1 MVVGPLKREEC
12 KTGDYCNMAR
22 YTGPRLKIC
31 RRLEF
36 PAFESPKFGNPRK
49 NYPPG
54 QHGMSRRR
62 KLSNYGVQLR
72 EKQRMK
78 YLYEVLEKQFR
89 NYYKKAQRK
98 AGPTGENL
106 VVMLESRLDNTIYRM
121 GFAPTRRSAR
131 QLVVHK
137 HFLVNNKIVNIPSCQ
152 LKPGDEISVRDKSK
166 KMEIFQ
172 ESVRRIKGDNPTE
185 WLSLNKAKL
194 SGNFLSIP
202 ERSQVEEP
210 FDEQLVIEL
219 YSK

>member
-1 MVVGPLKREEC
+1 
-12 KTGDYCNMAR
+12 MAR
-22 YTGPRLKIC
+22 YRGSRSKIC

-36 PAFESPKFGNPRK
+36 AAFESPKFGNPRK
-49 NYPPG
+49 NYAPG
-54 QHGMSRRR
+54 QHGMARRR
-62 KLSNYGVQLR
+62 KMSNYGVQLR

-89 NYYKKAQRK
+89 NYYKKANKK

-106 VVMLESRLDNTIYRM
+106 VAMLESRLDNTVYRL

-137 HFLVNNKIVNIPSCQ
+137 HFLVNNKVVNIPSFS
-152 LKPGDEISVRDKSK
+152 LKADDVIMVRDKSK

-172 ESVRRIKGDNPTE
+172 ESVRRIKGDNPTD

-194 SGNFLSIP
+194 TGSFLSVP
-202 ERSQVEEP
+202 ERSQIEEP

>member
-1 MVVGPLKREEC
+1 
-12 KTGDYCNMAR
+12 MAR
-22 YTGPRLKIC
+22 FRGSRSKIC

-36 PAFESPKFGNPRK
+36 AAFESPKFGNPRK
-49 NYPPG
+49 SYAPG
-54 QHGMSRRR
+54 QHGLSRRR

-89 NYYKKAQRK
+89 NYYKKAQAK
-98 AGPTGENL
+98 SGPTGDNL
-106 VVMLESRLDNTIYRM
+106 VILLESRLDNTVYRL

-137 HFLVNNKIVNIPSCQ
+137 HFLINNKKVNIPSFQ
-152 LKPGDEISVRDKSK
+152 LKSGDVISVRDKSK

-172 ESVRRIKGDNPTE
+172 DSMRRIKGDNPTD
-185 WLSLNKAKL
+185 WLSINKAKL
-194 SGNFLSIP
+194 TGTFVNIP

-210 FDEQLVIEL
+210 FDEQLVVEL

>member
-1 MVVGPLKREEC
+1 
-12 KTGDYCNMAR
+12 MAR
-22 YTGPRLKIC
+22 YRGSRSKIC

-36 PAFESPKFGNPRK
+36 AAFESPKFGNPRK
-49 NYPPG
+49 NYVPG
-54 QHGMSRRR
+54 QHGMARRR
-62 KLSNYGVQLR
+62 KMSNYGIQLR

-89 NYYKKAQRK
+89 NYYKKANKK

-106 VVMLESRLDNTIYRM
+106 VGMLESRLDNTVYRL
-121 GFAPTRRSAR
+121 GLAPTRRSAR

-137 HFLVNNKIVNIPSCQ
+137 HFLVNNKVVNIPSFQ
-152 LKPGDEISVRDKSK
+152 LKADDVISVRDKSK
-166 KMEIFQ
+166 KMEIFHN
-172 ESVRRIKGDNPTE
+172 SMRRIKDDNPTE

-194 SGNFLSIP
+194 LGTFLNVP
-202 ERSQVEEP
+202 ERAQVEEP

>member
-1 MVVGPLKREEC
+1 
-12 KTGDYCNMAR
+12 MAR
-22 YTGPRLKIC
+22 YRGSRSKIC

-36 PAFESPKFGNPRK
+36 AAFESPKFGNPRK
-49 NYPPG
+49 NYAPG

-62 KLSNYGVQLR
+62 KLSNYGIQLR

-89 NYYKKAQRK
+89 NYYKKASK
-98 AGPTGENL
+98 KTGPTGENL
-106 VVMLESRLDNTIYRM
+106 VSMLESRLDNTIYRL

-137 HFLVNNKIVNIPSCQ
+137 HFLVNNKVVNIPSFS
-152 LKPGDEISVRDKSK
+152 LKVDDVITVRDKSK
-166 KMEIFQ
+166 KMEVFHN
-172 ESVRRIKGDNPTE
+172 SMRRIKDDNPTD

-194 SGNFLSIP
+194 SGVFLSVP
-202 ERSQVEEP
+202 ERSQVDEP

>member
-1 MVVGPLKREEC
+1 
-12 KTGDYCNMAR
+12 MAR
-22 YTGPRLKIC
+22 YRGSRSKIC

-36 PAFESPKFGNPRK
+36 AAFESPKFGNPRK
-49 NYPPG
+49 NYAPG

-89 NYYKKAQRK
+89 NYYKKASKK

-106 VVMLESRLDNTIYRM
+106 VSMLESRLDNTIYRL

-137 HFLVNNKIVNIPSCQ
+137 HFLVNNKVVNIPSFS
-152 LKPGDEISVRDKSK
+152 LKVDDVITVRDKSK
-166 KMEIFQ
+166 KMEVFHN
-172 ESVRRIKGDNPTE
+172 SMRRIKDDNPTD

-194 SGNFLSIP
+194 SGVFLSVP
-202 ERSQVEEP
+202 ERSQVDEP

>member
-1 MVVGPLKREEC
+1 
-12 KTGDYCNMAR
+12 MAR
-22 YTGPRLKIC
+22 FRGSRSKVC

-36 PAFESPKFGNPRK
+36 AAFESPKFGNPRK

-54 QHGMSRRR
+54 QQGQGRRR

-89 NYYKKAQRK
+89 NYYKKAQSK
-98 AGPTGENL
+98 SGPSGDNL
-106 VVMLESRLDNTIYRM
+106 VVLLESRLDNSIYRL
-121 GFAPTRRSAR
+121 GFSPTRRSAR

-137 HFLVNNKIVNIPSCQ
+137 HFLVNNKIVNIPSYQ
-152 LKPGDEISVRDKSK
+152 LKAGDIISVRDKSR
-166 KMEIFQ
+166 KMEVFQ
-172 ESVRRIKGDNPTE
+172 DSMKRIKGDNPTE

-194 SGNFLSIP
+194 IGTFVDVP

-210 FDEQLVIEL
+210 FNEQLVIEL

>member
-1 MVVGPLKREEC
+1 
-12 KTGDYCNMAR
+12 
-22 YTGPRLKIC
+22 
-31 RRLEF
+31 
-36 PAFESPKFGNPRK
+36 
-49 NYPPG
+49 
-54 QHGMSRRR
+54 MSRRR
-62 KLSNYGVQLR
+62 KLSNYGIQLR

-89 NYYKKAQRK
+89 NYYKKASKK

-106 VVMLESRLDNTIYRM
+106 VSMLESRLDNTIYRL

-137 HFLVNNKIVNIPSCQ
+137 HFLVNNKVVNIPSFS
-152 LKPGDEISVRDKSK
+152 LKVDDVITVRDKSK
-166 KMEIFQ
+166 KMEVFHN
-172 ESVRRIKGDNPTE
+172 SMRRIKDDNPTD

-194 SGNFLSIP
+194 SGVFLSVP
-202 ERSQVEEP
+202 ERSQIDEP

>member
-1 MVVGPLKREEC
+1 
-12 KTGDYCNMAR
+12 MAR
-22 YTGPRLKIC
+22 YRGSRSKIC

-36 PAFESPKFGNPRK
+36 AAFESPKFGNPRK
-49 NYPPG
+49 NYAPG

-62 KLSNYGVQLR
+62 KLSNYGIQLR

-89 NYYKKAQRK
+89 NYYKKASK
-98 AGPTGENL
+98 KTGPTGENL
-106 VVMLESRLDNTIYRM
+106 VSMLESRLDNTIYRL

-137 HFLVNNKIVNIPSCQ
+137 HFLVNNKVVNIPSFS
-152 LKPGDEISVRDKSK
+152 LKVDDVITVRDKSK
-166 KMEIFQ
+166 KMEVFHN
-172 ESVRRIKGDNPTE
+172 SMRRIKDDNPTD

-194 SGNFLSIP
+194 SGVFLSVP
-202 ERSQVEEP
+202 ERSQIDEP

>member
-1 MVVGPLKREEC
+1 
-12 KTGDYCNMAR
+12 MAR
-22 YTGPRLKIC
+22 FRGSRSKVC

-36 PAFESPKFGNPRK
+36 AAFESPKFGNPRK
-49 NYPPG
+49 NYAPG
-54 QHGMSRRR
+54 QQGQSRRR
-62 KLSNYGVQLR
+62 KVSNYGLQLR

-89 NYYKKAQRK
+89 NYYKKAQNK
-98 AGPTGENL
+98 SGPSGDNL
-106 VVMLESRLDNTIYRM
+106 VVLLESRLDNTIYRL

-137 HFLVNNKIVNIPSCQ
+137 HFLVNNKIVNIPSCH
-152 LKPGDEISVRDKSK
+152 LKAGDTISVRDKSR
-166 KMEIFQ
+166 KMEVFQ
-172 ESVRRIKGDNPTE
+172 DSMKRIKGDNPTE

-194 SGNFLSIP
+194 VGTFVDIP

-210 FDEQLVIEL
+210 FNEQLVIEL

>member
-1 MVVGPLKREEC
+1 
-12 KTGDYCNMAR
+12 MAR
-22 YTGPRLKIC
+22 YRGSRSKIC

-36 PAFESPKFGNPRK
+36 AAFESPKFGNPRK
-49 NYPPG
+49 NYAPG

-89 NYYKKAQRK
+89 NYYKKASKK

-106 VVMLESRLDNTIYRM
+106 VSMLESRLDNTIYRL

-137 HFLVNNKIVNIPSCQ
+137 HFLVNNKVVNIPSFS
-152 LKPGDEISVRDKSK
+152 LKVDDVITVRDKSK
-166 KMEIFQ
+166 KMEVFHN
-172 ESVRRIKGDNPTE
+172 SMRRIKDDNPTD

-194 SGNFLSIP
+194 SGVFLSVP
-202 ERSQVEEP
+202 ERSQINEP

>member
-1 MVVGPLKREEC
+1 
-12 KTGDYCNMAR
+12 MAR
-22 YTGPRLKIC
+22 FRGSRSKIC

-36 PAFESPKFGNPRK
+36 AAFESPKFGNPRK
-49 NYPPG
+49 NYVPG
-54 QHGMSRRR
+54 QHGMARRR
-62 KLSNYGVQLR
+62 KMSNYGIQLR

-89 NYYKKAQRK
+89 NYYKKANKK

-106 VVMLESRLDNTIYRM
+106 VGMLESRLDNTVYRL
-121 GFAPTRRSAR
+121 GLAPTRRSAR

-137 HFLVNNKIVNIPSCQ
+137 HFLVNNKVVNIPSFQ
-152 LKPGDEISVRDKSK
+152 LKADDVISVRDKSK
-166 KMEIFQ
+166 KMEIFHN
-172 ESVRRIKGDNPTE
+172 SMRRIKDDNPTE

-194 SGNFLSIP
+194 LGTFLNVP
-202 ERSQVEEP
+202 ERAQVEEP